1 MAQDLSITTL
11 GKDATL
17 CRNSGNSFGSVTLVA
32 IPHVQDLT
40 RTDVR
45 AESNVTGKNEDIAT
59 FDTSY
64 RVVKVSF
71 KLVYVKGET
80 ALGNFVSAFEGNT
93 PLDLIVLNGK
103 STTVGAYGTHA
114 DWKIVKMDESQ
125 PLDGNVTFDIE
136 MVPAKTANTP
146 IKYTVPG
153 P

>member
-17 CRNSGNSFGSVTLVA
+17 ARNTGSAFGTPTWTAV
-32 IPHVQDLT
+32 PHVQDLT
-40 RTDVR
+40 RTDAR

-80 ALGNFVSAFEGNT
+80 ALAAFVTAFEANT
-93 PLDLIVLNGK
+93 PLDMLVLNGK
-103 STTVGAYGTHA
+103 LTTVGAYGTHA

-125 PLDGNVTFDIE
+125 PLDGNVTYDIE

-146 IKYTVPG
+146 VKVTIAS
-153 P
+153 